1 MGLTDETRY
10 LNMIKN
16 RPSVSLIPA
25 ASKKILASTSG
36 TNLFGATIFA
46 AILFGSWWNQT
57 RELWSYKLYPT
68 RKRFTFKS
76 DPYSGTVNC
85 TYQDVPY
92 KQCGF

>member
-16 RPSVSLIPA
+16 RPKASLIPA
-25 ASKKILASTSG
+25 ASKRILATTSG
-36 TNLFGATIFA
+36 TNMFGVSIFA
-46 AILFGSWWNQT
+46 AVLLGAWWNQA
-57 RELWSYKLYPT
+57 RELWSYRLYPT

-85 TYQDVPY
+85 TYHDAPY